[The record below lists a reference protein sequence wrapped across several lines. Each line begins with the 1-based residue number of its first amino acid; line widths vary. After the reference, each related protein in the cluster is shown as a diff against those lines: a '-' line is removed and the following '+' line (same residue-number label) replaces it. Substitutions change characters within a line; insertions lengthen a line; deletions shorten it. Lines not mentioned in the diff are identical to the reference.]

1 MAEVEQ
7 KHLAGLTYKTS
18 TPKEIDEGGRKK
30 KRHFPV
36 ERPLKVN
43 DLLTQRDNGDA
54 FHIVTKD
61 GRKYDVPKTPSAKT
75 PVKDAEKEG

>member
-7 KHLAGLTYKTS
+7 KHLAGLTFKTS
-18 TPKEIDEGGRKK
+18 IPKEVDEDGRKK

-36 ERPLKVN
+36 ERPLKLA
-43 DLLTQRDNGDA
+43 DILSQKDNGDS

-61 GRKYDVPKTPSAKT
+61 GRKYDVLKAGGS
-75 PVKDAEKEG
+75 KEGT